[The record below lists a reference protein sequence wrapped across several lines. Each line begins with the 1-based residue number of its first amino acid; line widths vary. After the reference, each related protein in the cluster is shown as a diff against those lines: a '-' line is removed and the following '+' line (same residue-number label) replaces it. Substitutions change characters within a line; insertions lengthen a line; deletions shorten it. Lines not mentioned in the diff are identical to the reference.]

1 MESERIRDKLRIQEK
16 KEEARDM
23 RIDRIRAGALLCDK
37 KNETIAAKE
46 MMIIDKLKE
55 RVYSKRENSQR

>member
-1 MESERIRDKLRIQEK
+1 MEGERRQKSNWRDKLRIQEK

-46 MMIIDKLKE
+46 MMIIDK
-55 RVYSKRENSQR
+55 